1 MLDHILLGAS
11 DLDLGITHV
20 EKLSGVRAAV
30 GGSHPGAGTQNAL
43 LGLGAEQYLEIIAPD
58 PKQSFAPKSLAGG
71 LANLSSPRLIAW
83 AWRTENIAGLAE
95 GIAKVGM
102 AVDGL
107 REGSRRRP
115 NGEMLRWKSLRLKDD
130 RDGIFPFFIEWGP
143 GTKHPAADAPAGCRL
158 TSFSVTTENPD
169 ELQETFRLIG
179 IEVKIEMGTA
189 QKLRAILDGAHWKFE
204 LSS

>member
-11 DLDLGITHV
+11 ELELGIEYV
-20 EKLSGVRAAV
+20 EKLSGVRAVV

-43 LGLGAEQYLEIIAPD
+43 LGLGTGQYLEIIAPD
-58 PKQSFAPKSLAGG
+58 PKQNFAPTSLAGVLTK
-71 LANLSSPRLIAW
+71 LASPRLVGW
-83 AWRTENIAGLAE
+83 AWRTENIAGLTE

-115 NGEMLRWKSLRLKDD
+115 DGEILRWKTLRLKDD

-143 GTKHPAADAPAGCRL
+143 GTKHPSADAPAGCRL
-158 TSFSVTTENPD
+158 TSFSMTTENPE

-179 IEVKIEMGTA
+179 IEAKIEMGTA
-189 QKLRAILDGAHWKFE
+189 QKLRAILEGVHGKFE